1 MLMVVTTIVIDSV
14 APLGGN
20 KKKRTVENIS
30 WYTAEAERLK
40 QMWKTGLV
48 FFVFFLASPRGLQD
62 LGSWTRDRT
71 CAACSGGAES

>member
-14 APLGGN
+14 APLGRN
-20 KKKRTVENIS
+20 KKKCTVENIS

-48 FFVFFLASPRGLQD
+48 FFLASLRGLQD